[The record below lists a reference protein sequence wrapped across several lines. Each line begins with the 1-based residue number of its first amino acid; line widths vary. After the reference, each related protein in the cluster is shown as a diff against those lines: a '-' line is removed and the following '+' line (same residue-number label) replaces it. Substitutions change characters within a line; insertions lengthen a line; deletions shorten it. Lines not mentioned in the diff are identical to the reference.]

1 MIFNKQLPIVAIV
14 CLLLAGCAA
23 QQAFDDG
30 VSMYEQGRIE
40 DGLAQMDKAYRLDPG
55 NSEYRSQYFKRRE
68 AVIYQWLSQAEQAKS
83 NQDWKAAA
91 QYYKRILNL
100 SPDNPRAKVGLSSLA
115 GEEKQM
121 ALLNE
126 AQAQFDK
133 GEIASSAKN
142 VRAVLA
148 DSPSHPYAL
157 KLKREI
163 EANIAASNQSG
174 TLFKSKLSRP
184 ITIEFKDAPIRA
196 VFDSISKVAGVNFL
210 FDKDVRADLRTNLL
224 VRDAR
229 IEDVI
234 RFILVTNQ
242 LKESVL
248 SPNTLFIYPNTPDKL
263 RDFQELQI
271 KNFYLTNAS
280 AKDVAATLKGM
291 VKPKEIFVDD
301 KLNLIVMRDTAEVI
315 RVAERLIAAQDIAE
329 PEVMLEVEVLEVG
342 SSLLDTIG
350 IQYPSQIGYSVMGA
364 AGQAGSV
371 TLPELLN
378 RNAGLVKVSISDPAL
393 IINMM
398 HQDGDTNLL
407 ANPRIRVKNREKANI
422 HIGDKVPVI
431 TNTTTATGLV
441 AESIT
446 YLDVGLKLDVEPT
459 IYLDNE
465 VGIKVGLEVSNIA
478 KQIQNTNG
486 SLTYQIGTRNAN
498 TVLRLKDGET
508 QILAGLI
515 SKEDRKSGNGI
526 PVLSQLPIVG
536 RLFSSR
542 TDNASKT
549 EVVLLIT
556 PHVVRNIVRP
566 GSSVEAFASGTTSM
580 LSLQRMEIN
589 HAGAGSSDQP
599 AALPEASLM
608 ADPVAASN
616 AALPKDT
623 IKQVADAPALPMLG
637 SVTMSLDGPS
647 QAKVGTPFTVQ
658 IKLKASG
665 LQNALVDLS
674 YDSAKLKV
682 LNVSEGDLLN
692 KPDGKTQFMQQVQDK
707 SGRINLGVTRQGNV
721 QGDGILASVT
731 FQLLN
736 GATGTTQ
743 LRVGASNFSDAAGR
757 VLPVSSLPVATIS
770 IGK

>member
-30 VSMYEQGRIE
+30 VSMYEQGRVE

-91 QYYKRILNL
+91 QYYKRILKL

-126 AQAQFDK
+126 AQALFDK
-133 GEIASSAKN
+133 GDIAVSAKN

-148 DSPSHPYAL
+148 EAPSHPYAL
-157 KLKREI
+157 KLQREI
-163 EANIAASNQSG
+163 EAGVAASNQSG
-174 TLFKSKLSRP
+174 TRFKSKLSRP

-291 VKPKEIFVDD
+291 LKPKEIYVDD
-301 KLNLIVMRDTAEVI
+301 KLNLIVMRDTADVI
-315 RVAERLIAAQDIAE
+315 RVAERLITAQDIAE

-478 KQIQNTNG
+478 KQVQNTNG

-515 SKEDRKSGNGI
+515 NKEDRKSGNGI

-542 TDNASKT
+542 SDNSSKT

-566 GSSVEAFASGTTSM
+566 ASPVEAFASGTSSM
-580 LSLQRMEIN
+580 LSLERMEIN
-589 HAGAGSSDQP
+589 QVGSGSSDQSTVLP
-599 AALPEASLM
+599 ASPVTGNAASDAALP
-608 ADPVAASN
+608 V
-616 AALPKDT
+616 DT
-623 IKQVADAPALPMLG
+623 IKQVAGAPALPMLG
-637 SVTMSLDGPS
+637 SIAMSLEGPS

-665 LQNALVDLS
+665 LQNAMVDLS
-674 YDSAKLKV
+674 YDAAKLKV
-682 LNVSEGDLLN
+682 LQVSEGDLLN

-707 SGRINLGVTRQGNV
+707 SGRINLGVTREGNV

-731 FQLLN
+731 FQPQDAAA
-736 GATGTTQ
+736 GATQ
-743 LRVGASNFSDAAGR
+743 LRVGAANFSDAAGR
-757 VLPVSSLPVATIS
+757 VLPVSSLPVSTIS
-770 IGK
+770 IGQ